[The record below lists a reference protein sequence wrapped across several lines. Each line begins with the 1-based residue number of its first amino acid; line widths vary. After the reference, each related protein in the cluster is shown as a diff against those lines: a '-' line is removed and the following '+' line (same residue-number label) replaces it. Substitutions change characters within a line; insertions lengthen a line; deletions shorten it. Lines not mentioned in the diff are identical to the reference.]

1 MHYTKKITNIGEF
14 SPYQKGRG
22 NVQADYFS
30 AKETLLCPRG
40 SYHLHSMFYSYYE
53 LR

>member
-1 MHYTKKITNIGEF
+1 LHSKITNIGKF
-14 SPYQKGRG
+14 SPYQKGRE

-30 AKETLLCPRG
+30 AKETLLYPHG
-40 SYHLHSMFYSYYE
+40 SYHLHSMFYSFHE